1 MHKAA
6 PHLDGGYAAFGKL
19 IEGEDVLD
27 RIATTKTNAAD
38 KPLKDQKIKTVT
50 VETFGETYP
59 EPEKLPEIEY

>member
-1 MHKAA
+1 MCMM
-6 PHLDGGYAAFGKL
+6 
-19 IEGEDVLD
+19 
-27 RIATTKTNAAD
+27 KTNAAD